1 MIKPILIG
9 IWISGVTLGA
19 CYGAIVWDAGRK
31 APEEQ
36 KEKFFGKLDQ
46 VKTKTISVPVI
57 SDGAI
62 QGYVVASFAFAVESE
77 ILKKLTIQPETVLL
91 DEAFRILYNGD
102 VLQFKTM
109 TKGDLDKSAKQI
121 AESVNKRF
129 GREFVHDVLI
139 QELNFVPKEQARG
152 GPKP

>member
-1 MIKPILIG
+1 MIKSILLG

-19 CYGAIVWDAGRK
+19 CYGAIVWDAGRT
-31 APEEQ
+31 ATEE
-36 KEKFFGKLDQ
+36 KKDKLFGKLEQ

-62 QGYVVASFAFAVESE
+62 QGYVVASFAFAVESD
-77 ILKKLTIQPETVLL
+77 ILKKMTISADTILL
-91 DEAFRILYNGD
+91 DEAFRVLYNGD
-102 VLQFKTM
+102 MLHFKTM

-121 AESVNKRF
+121 AENVNKRF
-129 GREFVHDVLI
+129 GREFVYDVLI